1 MGDDKKISK
10 QPLKLDLKKKKN
22 IYIYIYI
29 YGEHLVLRLI
39 FCRK

>member
-10 QPLKLDLKKKKN
+10 QPLKLDWKKKN

-29 YGEHLVLRLI
+29 YIWRTFSIALNFLL
-39 FCRK
+39 